1 VIMKSE
7 ILKALVSALG
17 GEGEELFKEFDK
29 FSNEYP
35 NLTILMTDVV
45 RNGALLAQEMS
56 DANAKIEI
64 LKDLLLEA
72 NVIKAVHVNDP
83 NANVS
88 VDMLGVSANPLV
100 EGNDEEIN
108 INEIIWQH
116 TGDDGD
122 LPN

>member
-1 VIMKSE
+1 MKSE